1 MKRLLSTV
9 LLFLFCLILNAG
21 ASEPDIHIYSRFD
34 LFKSNHSRQKDLSSG
49 WEMRNKDKG
58 QWEGIE
64 TLQPLPVNE
73 QFEFRKFFTL
83 DSSDLG
89 KKYQLEI
96 NGLYG
101 SCAVYLNSKLLGTHQ
116 GSVPVLLQIPPN
128 LVSFDGTNKI
138 SVQMNN
144 VVDYKSSLPLKYRAG
159 GIPLLSHAFSPRII
173 LWALPESFV
182 SKAHLAAFKENRQSV
197 LRLNVQISHPPL
209 KLQVRSRW
217 NRRYLR
223 IQIMDKENSV
233 PVWKSEVLHPLRIAE
248 KETEFQ
254 MNIPTSRIKFWEIG
268 VPHNYLLKFNFRSQ
282 GQSEEICSF
291 PFAIRKQ
298 PGNPFLSLQADSVKK
313 MKCIEW
319 IADKKF
325 AFKSEREKRKQIE
338 SDLTSI
344 RELHA
349 NSVRVFASAPKPFFL
364 DMCDSL
370 GLGVLVE
377 IPLCNAPPRI
387 IARSDFQ
394 NKAGNLLKEWIQAF
408 QSHPS
413 VIAWGVGSGFIGN
426 DLRTINF
433 VDHLKRIATKWDDRP
448 LYAGVV
454 AGKKLIPDL
463 AVDFRI
469 LKIPIDRASTPIAHF
484 SRYLTSDKNII
495 RISIPLAYQKKNV
508 QAVEREQA
516 YKLQEALNKI
526 MKSKTAAG
534 VIVTP
539 LRDWAGE
546 TPHLLWGPRRGANI
560 FPAGLLD
567 ITNKTRPAFDVVK
580 SVFEDK
586 KNTDHPFVR
595 QSTETIIFEII
606 GFIVLL
612 IFLMFVRSDRV
623 FRNYLR
629 RIFLFPHGF
638 YMDMSENR
646 RVSSLLTALVGT
658 TSIVTL
664 SLVLASYVYFL
675 RSSSSFDNI
684 LTWLFAN
691 PQFKYKVIWLIWHPL
706 ILTLFFIAL
715 LFLLSLLQSVVFKI
729 ITFFQHRFIKLTQL
743 FTFVLW
749 LPANLLFAAPI
760 AIVLYRLL
768 ERSSFVQPVSVLLL
782 IIFLWTILR
791 IFRGTKVILQITN
804 FQTFILYIFVLG
816 VFIAAYGGH
825 LEYHRSLLAYTGYF
839 MSVLGF

>member
-1 MKRLLSTV
+1 MKRLQTI
-9 LLFLFCLILNAG
+9 LLLLLFCLIFTAG

-34 LFKSNHSRQKDLSSG
+34 LFKSNNSRQKDLSSG

-58 QWEGIE
+58 QWQKIE

-73 QFEFRKFFTL
+73 QFEFRKIFAL

-89 KKYQLEI
+89 RKYQLEI

-116 GSVPVLLQIPPN
+116 GSVPVFLQIPPE
-128 LVSFDGTNKI
+128 LVSFNGTNKI

-144 VVDYKSSLPLKYRAG
+144 FVDYKSSLPLKYRAD
-159 GIPLLSHAFSPRII
+159 GIPLLSHPFSPRII

-182 SKAHLAAFKENRQSV
+182 STAHLAISKENRQSE

-209 KLQVRSRW
+209 KIKVRSRW

-223 IQIMDKENSV
+223 IQILDKESAV
-233 PVWKSEVLHPLRIAE
+233 PVWKSELLRPVRIAE
-248 KETEFQ
+248 EKTEFQ
-254 MNIPTSRIKFWEIG
+254 VNIPKSRIRFWELEA
-268 VPHNYLLKFNFRSQ
+268 PHNYLLKLNFRSQ
-282 GQSEEICSF
+282 GRSEEIGTF
-291 PFAIRKQ
+291 PFAMRKQ

-325 AFKSEREKRKQIE
+325 AFKTEREKSKQIK
-338 SDLTSI
+338 SDLTLI

-377 IPLCNAPPRI
+377 LPLCNAPPKI
-387 IARSDFQ
+387 IAKNDFQ
-394 NKAGNLLKEWIQAF
+394 AKAGNLLKEYIQAF

-433 VDHLKRIATKWDDRP
+433 VDHLKLIAIKWDDRP

-454 AGKKLIPDL
+454 AGKKQIQDL
-463 AVDFRI
+463 AVNFQI
-469 LKIPIDRASTPIAHF
+469 LEMPVDRTGISIDYS
-484 SRYLTSDKNII
+484 SREFTSDKNML
-495 RISIPLAYQKKNV
+495 RISIPLAFQKNNV

-516 YKLQEALNKI
+516 FELQEILRKI
-526 MKSKTAAG
+526 SMGKTAAG
-534 VIVTP
+534 VVISP

-546 TPHLLWGPRRGANI
+546 TPHLIWGPRRGANI
-560 FPAGLLD
+560 FLAGLLD
-567 ITNKTRPAFDVVK
+567 VSNKTRPAFAVVK
-580 SVFEDK
+580 SVFENKEKADR
-586 KNTDHPFVR
+586 TFVR
-595 QSTETIIFEII
+595 QSSETIIFEII
-606 GFIVLL
+606 GFVALL
-612 IFLMFVRSDRV
+612 FFLMFVRSDRV

-646 RVSSLLTALVGT
+646 RVSSLLTALIGT
-658 TSIVTL
+658 TCIVTL
-664 SLVLASYVYFL
+664 SLILASYVYFL
-675 RSSSSFDNI
+675 RSSSSFDDI
-684 LTWLFAN
+684 LTWFFAN
-691 PQFKYKVIWLIWHPL
+691 PQFKYKIIWLIWHPIIL
-706 ILTLFFIAL
+706 ILFFVISLFSLI
-715 LFLLSLLQSVVFKI
+715 LLQSVIFKI
-729 ITFFQHRFIKLTQL
+729 VTFFQHRHIKWTQFL
-743 FTFVLW
+743 TFVLW
-749 LPANLLFAAPI
+749 VPANLLFAAPI

-791 IFRGTKVILQITN
+791 IFRGTKVILQLTN

-816 VFIAAYGGH
+816 VFFGGFGGY
-825 LEYHRSLLAYTGYF
+825 LEYNRSLLAFSGYF
-839 MSVLGF
+839 ISILGF